1 MATPIP
7 PVEPREA
14 ALDAPAQPGD
24 RTAPTGVEETVE
36 AVIRHRLADTLGG
49 WRGSLETAL
58 PTVAFVIW
66 WLAREDLT
74 GAVVASAVVVV
85 LLAAARL
92 VTGGTLRYVG
102 ASLVATALAAFFALR
117 SGNAEDAF
125 LPGILTSIA
134 WGIGALLSVLLRWPV
149 VGFMI
154 GAADPAIAEGDP
166 FRWRR
171 NPAAVRVCSRLT
183 LVLVGLYAIR
193 VAIMGPLYLAGN
205 IAALTVAKVV
215 LGWPLWA
222 GAVVVM
228 GLLLVRGRTPIDPDD
243 ELVRGHSAAADAQR
257 EHGPA

>member
-1 MATPIP
+1 MAEPTVGGPGSAGP
-7 PVEPREA
+7 AGPLPV
-14 ALDAPAQPGD
+14 
-24 RTAPTGVEETVE
+24 TTVEEL
-36 AVIRHRLADTLGG
+36 IRRRLSDALGG
-49 WRGSLETAL
+49 VRGSLETTL
-58 PTVAFVIW
+58 PMLAFVTVW
-66 WLAREDLT
+66 ASTADARLSLGAAAGLTVLLLLARLAQRQTPQFVLT
-74 GAVVASAVVVV
+74 SVVA
-85 LLAAARL
+85 
-92 VTGGTLRYVG
+92 TG
-102 ASLVATALAAFFALR
+102 LAAFFALR

-243 ELVRGHSAAADAQR
+243 ELVRGHSLAADAQR

>member
-1 MATPIP
+1 MAEPTVGGPGP
-7 PVEPREA
+7 AGPVGP
-14 ALDAPAQPGD
+14 LPV
-24 RTAPTGVEETVE
+24 TTVEEL
-36 AVIRHRLADTLGG
+36 IRRRLSDALGG
-49 WRGSLETAL
+49 VRGSLETTL
-58 PTVAFVIW
+58 PMLAFVIVW
-66 WLAREDLT
+66 ASTADARLSLGAAAGLTVLLLLARLAQRQTPQFVLT
-74 GAVVASAVVVV
+74 SVVA
-85 LLAAARL
+85 
-92 VTGGTLRYVG
+92 TG
-102 ASLVATALAAFFALR
+102 LAAFFALR

-243 ELVRGHSAAADAQR
+243 ELVRGHSLAADAQR